1 MLNCNCQWDETFG
14 WRGSSFAGAAMQEPN
29 VGPGENT
36 RTVITVHYKPGLGT
50 TPWRMPGRCAQDTWS
65 SSAAQS
71 YRGSG
76 VPRLLGTGDAGSPRW
91 ALPGPEDPRQFCGLA
106 HIFPF
111 PELACLT
118 RRDKLASRF
127 RRDRFLL
134 EFSQRPIWYRR
145 SSEILKFHFPISFAD
160 FRSVEYQS
168 ESISQAWPAPLIFH

>member
-1 MLNCNCQWDETFG
+1 MQYQSDSVSQPDSVRFNQIQRNIFL
-14 WRGSSFAGAAMQEPN
+14 GARAYPR
-29 VGPGENT
+29 T
-36 RTVITVHYKPGLGT
+36 RAATASRT
-50 TPWRMPGRCAQDTWS
+50 TRSRTPGRCAQDTWS

-134 EFSQRPIWYRR
+134 EFSQRPIWYHR
-145 SSEILKFHFPISFAD
+145 SSEILKFHLPISFAD